1 MSKINRHTKRA
12 VVLFSLSPNK
22 ESGIKRIANIRSNNS
37 AIFKSLFD
45 HTIDTIQGAKQYINF
60 DLVASTSQKSCLK
73 NVQFIKQH
81 GNGFDERLKNT
92 ISDVFNIG
100 YNEIIIV
107 GNDCPDLT
115 PETIQQTFNSLYQND
130 VVIGPSSDGGFY
142 LIAIKKID
150 ERIFDDVKWYSDKVL
165 SQLLT
170 NINKSHYSHVLL
182 ETLNDIDDYADLTH
196 WVERCK
202 TSNIEFCLLLK
213 ELLTSYLL
221 LLTVYS
227 VCYISNKS
235 YRTIWQKP
243 PPLR

>member
-1 MSKINRHTKRA
+1 M
-12 VVLFSLSPNK
+12 VLFSLSPNK
-22 ESGIKRIANIRSNNS
+22 ESGIKRIANVRSNNS
-37 AIFKSLFD
+37 AIFRSLFN
-45 HTIDTIQGAKQYINF
+45 HTLDTIQGAKRYINF
-60 DLVASTSQKSCLK
+60 DLVVSSSQKGFLN
-73 NVQFIKQH
+73 NVQFIKQN

-115 PETIQQTFNSLYQND
+115 PETIQQSFKLLNKSD
-130 VVIGPSSDGGFY
+130 VVIGPSTDGGFY

-150 ERIFDDVKWYSDKVL
+150 ERIFDNVKWYSDKVL

-170 NINKSHYSHVLL
+170 NFNKSHYSYVLL
-182 ETLNDIDDYADLTH
+182 QKLNDIDDYADLIH

-202 TSNIEFCLLLK
+202 TSNVHFCLLLR

-227 VCYISNKS
+227 VTYISIKS

>member
-1 MSKINRHTKRA
+1 

-22 ESGIKRIANIRSNNS
+22 ESGIKRIANVRSNNS

-45 HTIDTIQGAKQYINF
+45 HTLDTIQGAKQYINF
-60 DLVASTSQKSCLK
+60 DIVVSSSQKGFSE
-73 NVQFIKQH
+73 NVQFIKQN
-81 GNGFDERLKNT
+81 GNSFDERLQNT

-115 PETIQQTFNSLYQND
+115 PETIQQTFNALNQSD
-130 VVIGPSSDGGFY
+130 VVIGPSTDGGFY

-150 ERIFDDVKWYSDKVL
+150 ERIFDNVKWYSDKVL
-165 SQLLT
+165 SQLLA

-182 ETLNDIDDYADLTH
+182 QTLNDIDDYTDLIR

-202 TSNIEFCLLLK
+202 TPNIYFCLLLR

-227 VCYISNKS
+227 VTYISIKS
-235 YRTIWQKP
+235 YRTTWQKP
-243 PPLR
+243 PPLI

>member
-1 MSKINRHTKRA
+1 M
-12 VVLFSLSPNK
+12 VLFSLSPNK
-22 ESGIKRIANIRSNNS
+22 ESGIKRIANVRSKNS
-37 AIFKSLFD
+37 AIFKSLFN
-45 HTIDTIQGAKQYINF
+45 HTLDTIQGAKRYINF
-60 DLVASTSQKSCLK
+60 DLVVSSSQKGFLE
-73 NVQFIKQH
+73 NVLFIKQN
-81 GNGFDERLKNT
+81 GNSFDERLKNT

-115 PETIQQTFNSLYQND
+115 PETIQQSFNALIQND
-130 VVIGPSSDGGFY
+130 VVIGPSTDGGFY

-150 ERIFDDVKWYSDKVL
+150 ERIFDNVKWYSDKVL

-182 ETLNDIDDYADLTH
+182 ETLNDIDDYADIIR
-196 WVERCK
+196 WVESCK
-202 TSNIEFCLLLK
+202 TLNIKFCLLLK
-213 ELLTSYLL
+213 KLITSYLL

-227 VCYISNKS
+227 VCYISIKS

>member
-1 MSKINRHTKRA
+1 M
-12 VVLFSLSPNK
+12 VLFSLSPNN
-22 ESGIKRIANIRSNNS
+22 ESGIKRIANVRLNNS

-45 HTIDTIQGAKQYINF
+45 HTLDTIQSAKRYINF
-60 DLVASTSQKSCLK
+60 DLVVSSSQKGFLE
-73 NVQFIKQH
+73 NAQFIKQN
-81 GNGFDERLKNT
+81 GYGFDERLKNT

-107 GNDCPDLT
+107 GNDCPDLM
-115 PETIQQTFNSLYQND
+115 PDTIQQSFNALNQSD
-130 VVIGPSSDGGFY
+130 FVIGPSTDGGFY

-150 ERIFDDVKWYSDKVL
+150 ERIFDNVKWYSDKVL

-182 ETLNDIDDYADLTH
+182 ETLNDIDDYADLIR

-202 TSNIEFCLLLK
+202 TSNIHFCLLLK

-227 VCYISNKS
+227 VTYISIKS